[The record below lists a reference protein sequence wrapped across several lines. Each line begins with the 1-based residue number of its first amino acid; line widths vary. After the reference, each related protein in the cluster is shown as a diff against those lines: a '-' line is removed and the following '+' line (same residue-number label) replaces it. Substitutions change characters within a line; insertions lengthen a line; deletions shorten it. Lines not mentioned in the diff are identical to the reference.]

1 MEKSDL
7 TQEDIESLKTVANS
21 DLPASWIAESLC
33 ESFNI
38 DTSQQTTTEPEKT
51 LDASTEP
58 AETQEEGSI
67 FAY

>member
-1 MEKSDL
+1 MDKDDL
-7 TQEDIESLKTVANS
+7 TQEDIDSLKTVANS

-38 DTSQQTTTEPEKT
+38 DTSQTTTEPT
-51 LDASTEP
+51 
-58 AETQEEGSI
+58 ETQEEGSI

>member
-1 MEKSDL
+1 MDKDDL
-7 TQEDIESLKTVANS
+7 TQEDIDSLKTVANS

-38 DTSQQTTTEPEKT
+38 DTSQTTTEPEKT

-58 AETQEEGSI
+58 TETQEEGSI